1 MPVMLVVPEVEGVKV
16 TPQLPADSVQL
27 VALNEPVAPVD
38 SNVTVLVG
46 GICVPVLLVSVMV
59 AVHFEGCPITTGLV
73 QLRDVEEVRGFEVIL
88 NIVLLLASWVE
99 SLG

>member
-1 MPVMLVVPEVEGVKV
+1 MLVVPEVEGVKV

-46 GICVPVLLVSVMV
+46 RICVPILLVSVMV
-59 AVHFEGCPITTGLV
+59 AVHFEGCPITTGLA
-73 QLRDVEEVRGFEVIL
+73 QLTDVEEVREFEVML